1 VLAHAGGVPE
11 SVSTGL
17 VGLGFVTGWVGLS
30 RLRGRG
36 FLGLP
41 RWSGWAFVAV
51 APLALAASIVVPS
64 RLWPPPAAIR
74 PVSTAKLS
82 IVQPTPDESVMGD
95 SLEVRLRLVGGKI
108 VQSSSTTL
116 TPDTGHIHVYV
127 DGAIVSMTYGTD
139 QRILIGDLDPGSHVL
154 QAEFVAADHAPF
166 DPRVTAITQFI
177 KEGP

>member
-1 VLAHAGGVPE
+1 MLAHAGGVPE

-17 VGLGFVTGWVGLS
+17 VGLGFVTGWIGLS

-36 FLGLP
+36 FPGLP
-41 RWSGWAFVAV
+41 LWSSWALVGI

-74 PVSTAKLS
+74 PASTADLS
-82 IVQPTPDESVMGD
+82 FVQPTPDETVTTD
-95 SLEVRLRLVGGKI
+95 TLDVRLRLEGGTI

-116 TPDTGHIHVYV
+116 TPDTGHIHVYI
-127 DGAIVSMTYGTD
+127 DGAIVSMTYGKE
-139 QRILIGDLDPGSHVL
+139 QRVPIGYLDPGPHVL
-154 QAEFVAADHAPF
+154 QAEFVAADHGPF
-166 DPRVTAITQFI
+166 NPRVTAITQFI

>member
-36 FLGLP
+36 FPGLP
-41 RWSGWAFVAV
+41 RWSGWAFVTV

-74 PVSTAKLS
+74 PASTAKLS
-82 IVQPTPDESVMGD
+82 FVQPTPDESVMSD
-95 SLEVRLRLVGGKI
+95 TLEVRLRLVGGTI

-139 QRILIGDLDPGSHVL
+139 QRILIGDLDPGPHVL

-166 DPRVTAITQFI
+166 DPRVVAITQFV